1 MSPHAEEQH
10 LYLARHGQTV
20 LNAEGR
26 LRGLANPPL
35 DEVGQAEAAALGLY
49 LQNKG
54 VVAVFSS
61 PLTRAVTT
69 ARAIADAVG
78 VEAYADDRFNDRD
91 YGPWTGHVKTEV
103 IAEFGSVDA
112 APGVEP
118 VSQVL
123 ARARPALDAVLDQY
137 PEGAV
142 VVVTHDAVIRPLLH
156 ALDPEVGE
164 IAAPTGSV
172 NELLRV
178 DGVWSIQ
185 AVDLA
190 PSTMT
195 G

>member
-1 MSPHAEEQH
+1 MSQQENGQQ
-10 LYLARHGQTV
+10 LYLVRHGQTAF
-20 LNAEGR
+20 NAEGR
-26 LRGLANPPL
+26 LRGLANPAL
-35 DEVGQAEAAALGLY
+35 DETGRAEAAALGQY

-54 VVAVFSS
+54 VVAAFSS

-69 ARAIADAVG
+69 AQAIADAAG
-78 VEAYADDRFNDRD
+78 VDSYADDRFNDRD
-91 YGPWTGHVKTEV
+91 YGPWTGHIKADV

-118 VSQVL
+118 VSQVM

-142 VVVTHDAVIRPLLH
+142 VVVTHDAVIRPLLTE
-156 ALDPEVGE
+156 LDPEVGPV
-164 IAAPTGSV
+164 AAPTGSV
-172 NELLRV
+172 NELLRL
-178 DGVWSIQ
+178 DGAWRIQ
-185 AVDLA
+185 VVDLV

>member
-1 MSPHAEEQH
+1 MSQQENGQQ
-10 LYLARHGQTV
+10 LYLVRHGQTAF
-20 LNAEGR
+20 NAEGR

-35 DEVGQAEAAALGLY
+35 DETGRAEAAALGQY

-54 VVAVFSS
+54 VVAAFSS

-69 ARAIADAVG
+69 AQAIADAAG
-78 VEAYADDRFNDRD
+78 VDSYADDRFNDRD
-91 YGPWTGHVKTEV
+91 YGPWTGHIKADV

-118 VSQVL
+118 VSQVM

-142 VVVTHDAVIRPLLH
+142 VVVTHDAVIRPLLTE
-156 ALDPEVGE
+156 LDPEVGPV
-164 IAAPTGSV
+164 AAPTGSV
-172 NELLRV
+172 NELLRL
-178 DGVWSIQ
+178 DGAWRIQ
-185 AVDLA
+185 VVDLV

>member
-1 MSPHAEEQH
+1 MAQAPGQQH

-61 PLTRAVTT
+61 PLSRAVST
-69 ARAIADAVG
+69 AQAIAEAAG
-78 VEAYADDRFNDRD
+78 VEAFADDRFNDRD
-91 YGPWTGHVKTEV
+91 YGPWTGHVKADV

-118 VSQVL
+118 VSQVM
-123 ARARPALDAVLDQY
+123 ARARPALDAVLDHY
-137 PEGAV
+137 PDGSV
-142 VVVTHDAVIRPLLH
+142 CVVTHDAVIRPLLV
-156 ALDPEVGE
+156 ALDPAVAE
-164 IAAPTGSV
+164 ILAPTGSV
-172 NELLRV
+172 NDLIRAAGSWRV
-178 DGVWSIQ
+178 E
-185 AVDLA
+185 AVDLQ

>member
-1 MSPHAEEQH
+1 MSQQAKGQQ
-10 LYLARHGQTV
+10 LYLARHGQTA

-35 DEVGQAEAAALGLY
+35 DETGRVEAAALGLY

-61 PLTRAVTT
+61 PLTRAVST
-69 ARAIADAVG
+69 AQAIADAAG
-78 VEAYADDRFNDRD
+78 VDSYADDRFNDRD
-91 YGPWTGHVKTEV
+91 YGPWTGHIKADV
-103 IAEFGSVDA
+103 IAEFGSVDD

-118 VSQVL
+118 ISQVM

-142 VVVTHDAVIRPLLH
+142 VVVTHDAVIRPLLT
-156 ALDPEVGE
+156 ALDPEVGPV
-164 IAAPTGSV
+164 AAPTGSV
-172 NELLRV
+172 NELLRL
-178 DGVWSIQ
+178 DGAWRIQ
-185 AVDLA
+185 AVDLV

>member
-1 MSPHAEEQH
+1 MSPHAGKQH

-54 VVAVFSS
+54 VVSVFSS

-91 YGPWTGHVKTEV
+91 YGPWTGHVKAEV

-112 APGVEP
+112 APCVEP

-142 VVVTHDAVIRPLLH
+142 VVVTHDAVIRPLLR
-156 ALDPEVGE
+156 ALDPQVRE

-172 NELLRV
+172 NELLRA

>member
-1 MSPHAEEQH
+1 MSQQENGQQ
-10 LYLARHGQTV
+10 LYLVRHGQTA

-35 DEVGQAEAAALGLY
+35 DETGRAEAAALGQY

-54 VVAVFSS
+54 VVAAFSS

-69 ARAIADAVG
+69 AQAIADAAG
-78 VEAYADDRFNDRD
+78 VDSYADDRFNDRD
-91 YGPWTGHVKTEV
+91 YGPWTGHVKADV

-118 VSQVL
+118 VSQVM

-142 VVVTHDAVIRPLLH
+142 VVVTHDAVIRPLLTEV
-156 ALDPEVGE
+156 DPEVGPV
-164 IAAPTGSV
+164 AAPTGSV
-172 NELLRV
+172 NELLRL
-178 DGVWSIQ
+178 DGAWRIQ
-185 AVDLA
+185 AVDLV